1 MRQFRALNFPV
12 IMGKAIAKIAGTSA
26 ATNEIMNNN
35 LVTDDGFLVG
45 FNKAIHSTISAGSDL
60 DRLNREAIG
69 SFSMSMDGLTA
80 GGARYVPLFSW
91 VRSEVLLG
99 TTDAVYGPS
108 NPFRVPDIEK
118 AWYTFEPGV
127 TTLALKFIPSFL
139 NGKTLQARERIV
151 QAFIEYFRSG
161 NHKSGSGL
169 VQARYEYIVRKHKI
183 HDLVDVARL
192 EVAGAFGTTSNSA
205 PTAFWLL
212 YHLFSNPCVLE
223 ECRNELSTLIE
234 ERNNAFYVDMNG
246 VPRQCPT
253 IVSSFNEVLR
263 YHGVQVS
270 LRKVVE
276 DHALDERFL
285 LKKGSALMMP
295 ATVQHFDRQIWGPNS
310 ETFDHKR
317 FIRSTDND
325 SSKKGAQR
333 IF

>member
-1 MRQFRALNFPV
+1 M
-12 IMGKAIAKIAGTSA
+12 
-26 ATNEIMNNN
+26 
-35 LVTDDGFLVG
+35 
-45 FNKAIHSTISAGSDL
+45 
-60 DRLNREAIG
+60 
-69 SFSMSMDGLTA
+69 
-80 GGARYVPLFSW
+80 
-91 VRSEVLLG
+91 
-99 TTDAVYGPS
+99 
-108 NPFRVPDIEK
+108 
-118 AWYTFEPGV
+118 
-127 TTLALKFIPSFL
+127 

-192 EVAGAFGTTSNSA
+192 EVAGAFGTISNSA

-234 ERNNAFYVDMNG
+234 ERNDAFYVDMNG

-333 IF
+333 AAFRGFGGGHHLCPGRHFATTEIVSFAAMVILRFDIIPVTGTWAAMKTDRLSSKGSAVTMPDTDVDVKIIPRSTKAWILSRS